1 PRFYDVEYRLGNRPS
16 RWIRAVGRAFFDE
29 GDEVPVRFIGTVIDI
44 SERKGAEAALAEEVR
59 RVETLQRVGKLIT
72 QMVDRDAIVEQ
83 LTEEATSAVGA
94 AFGAFFYNVVGDD
107 GNSYMLYTLAGS
119 GKDAFSDLA
128 MPRATPIFAPTF
140 EGQGTVRYA
149 DVTQQ
154 PQYGKW
160 GPHHGM
166 PEGHP
171 PVRSYLAAPVV
182 SRTKKV
188 IGALFFAHPE
198 PGRFSARDEA
208 IVEGI
213 ADWAAIA
220 FDNAELVDAERQA
233 RERAERAV
241 AARED
246 VLAVVSHDLRSPL
259 SVVVHA
265 TSLIET
271 PEATPDQRSKS
282 VSMMKRATDRMT
294 RLLDD
299 LLDVLRAEAG
309 TFSVDL
315 GIVDPKD
322 VVDQALEDA
331 AVLLED
337 KTDVTGRVDI
347 QGKLPLVTAD
357 RERLLQAMANLV
369 TNAIR

>member
-1 PRFYDVEYRLGNRPS
+1 
-16 RWIRAVGRAFFDE
+16 
-29 GDEVPVRFIGTVIDI
+29 
-44 SERKGAEAALAEEVR
+44 
-59 RVETLQRVGKLIT
+59 
-72 QMVDRDAIVEQ
+72 
-83 LTEEATSAVGA
+83 
-94 AFGAFFYNVVGDD
+94 
-107 GNSYMLYTLAGS
+107 
-119 GKDAFSDLA
+119 
-128 MPRATPIFAPTF
+128 
-140 EGQGTVRYA
+140 
-149 DVTQQ
+149 
-154 PQYGKW
+154 
-160 GPHHGM
+160 M

-369 TNAIR
+369 TNAIRHTDRGEVRLSATREGDHVAFSVCDTGCGIPETYRERLFDRYWQGSSGNRGRAGLGLAIVKAIVDAHDGELSVKSRVDAGTEFRFTVPVAGKVSR